1 MEGVK
6 TMGLFTDAIEWLE
19 DLAEEVLDEILGN
32 DD

>member
-1 MEGVK
+1 MKEVK
-6 TMGLFTDAIEWLE
+6 TMGLFTDAIEWIG